1 VGCRPL
7 LETRVRHA
15 LLLKQTPDH
24 LFNLSRQARAKRKED
39 SKQVTAFFHYS
50 INREPFFVLAFG
62 GLGLYGG
69 HDDFFL
75 FLQRVMG
82 HLHSSSSSS
91 SSGAAAAVAAAGR
104 RQYRAV
110 GAQEMVRL
118 ATQAGEARPK

>member
-1 VGCRPL
+1 M
-7 LETRVRHA
+7 
-15 LLLKQTPDH
+15 
-24 LFNLSRQARAKRKED
+24 
-39 SKQVTAFFHYS
+39 
-50 INREPFFVLAFG
+50 LAFG

-82 HLHSSSSSS
+82 HLHSSSSRSRSSSS

>member
-1 VGCRPL
+1 MGCRPL

-15 LLLKQTPDH
+15 LLLKQTPD
-24 LFNLSRQARAKRKED
+24 NLSRQARAKRKED
-39 SKQVTAFFHYS
+39 SKQVTAFFHS

>member
-1 VGCRPL
+1 MGCRPL

-39 SKQVTAFFHYS
+39 SKQVTAFFHS